1 MGCEL
6 MMFERCNLS
15 SFQGAKD
22 ETGPVLLSETYP
34 NDVAFSLGSIMYLH
48 LENWMVNSA
57 VGAMM

>member
-1 MGCEL
+1 

-22 ETGPVLLSETYP
+22 ETDPVLLSETYP

-57 VGAMM
+57 VGPMM